1 MPLAAGTRL
10 GPYEVLELIGAGGM
24 GEVYEARDTR
34 LGRTV
39 ALKLLPSELGADP
52 ERRARFEREARA
64 IASLA
69 HPHIC
74 TLFDVGEDAP
84 TSTET
89 RIRPLGAARGGLEG
103 AEGPR
108 PEPRVPVHYLVME
121 RLRGET
127 LAERLREGRIPLP
140 LALEVGAQIAEAL
153 DAAHTAGIVHRD
165 LKPGNIMLTTGGAGR
180 SAVTSAKLLDFGL
193 AKLAAHGELPALVSE
208 ASAVTHSAPMTAR
221 GTILGTLPYM
231 APEQLE
237 GKASDART
245 DIWALGAILYEMV
258 TGRRAFLADN
268 DVSLIGRILNAEPP
282 ALATIQ
288 PATPTDLDR
297 AVRKCLAKAPAERWE
312 TAHDVAEEL
321 RRIAHAA
328 SAPAPPPAA
337 EEVPAPA
344 SQRRWRFL
352 AAGVAGLV
360 VFASLTAWI
369 AMRPAPKP
377 PAPPGD
383 APIRSLAVLPLDNL
397 MHDAAQDF
405 FVEGMHEALI
415 TELNRLG
422 TVKVTPR
429 LSVMRY
435 KGQMAALADIARE
448 LGVDAVISGSV
459 LRAGSRVRITA
470 QLVRGTTDEHLWAEN
485 YDRELGDVLILL
497 SEVSRAIAVEVRN
510 TLTPGQSGAPLPA
523 QGAVARVK
531 PEAYDAY
538 LRGRYETNLARASG
552 EFGRGLPFF
561 EEAVRLDPTFA
572 AAHSAIGGAH
582 NGRWF
587 DGQASAAEAVPL
599 ARAAARRALALD
611 PRDSRAHSVLGYV
624 ALYFDWDFAA
634 AREHFELAV
643 ALDPHEFV
651 IRHAYCDYFMV
662 MGDLDKS
669 LEQVRL
675 GRDMAPTAPLASRM
689 LLSHLATTDKYE
701 ETLAEA
707 RHALE
712 TFANFRFAHQ
722 VIGDTLW
729 KQGRYEEALPE
740 LREAFASDAGFWKV
754 FERAYRTG
762 GPRAA
767 KKALAAHRVEQAR
780 TGQAPLVDAAA
791 ALAEAGDADAAFA
804 WIEKAYAARAPQ
816 LLHVLVL
823 PAFQSI
829 RSDPR
834 YLGLL
839 KRIGLPAPAPA
850 SVAPRPR

>member
-1 MPLAAGTRL
+1 
-10 GPYEVLELIGAGGM
+10 M

-39 ALKLLPSELGADP
+39 ALKLLPPDLDADP

-74 TLFDVGEDAP
+74 TLFDIGEGLPSHPESRAP
-84 TSTET
+84 GEHVSTEPALSES
-89 RIRPLGAARGGLEG
+89 RERRVEGRVPL
-103 AEGPR
+103 
-108 PEPRVPVHYLVME
+108 PVHYLVME
-121 RLRGET
+121 RLAGET
-127 LAERLREGRIPLP
+127 LAERLKRGPVP
-140 LALEVGAQIAEAL
+140 LAQALEITAQIAEAL
-153 DAAHTAGIVHRD
+153 DAAHRNGIVHRD
-165 LKPGNIMLTTGGAGR
+165 LKPGNVMLTTGGAGR
-180 SAVTSAKLLDFGL
+180 SGVTAAKLLDFGL
-193 AKLAAHGELPALVSE
+193 AKLAARGERPALVTD
-208 ASAVTHSAPMTAR
+208 ASALTQTAPVTAR

-237 GKASDART
+237 GKEADART
-245 DIWALGAILYEMV
+245 DLWALGAILYEMV
-258 TGRRAFLADN
+258 TGRRAFEGESQ
-268 DVSLIGRILNAEPP
+268 VSLVANIMNSEPAGLATLQSVSPP
-282 ALATIQ
+282 ALE
-288 PATPTDLDR
+288 R
-297 AVRKCLAKAPAERWE
+297 VVRKCLSKAPDDRWD
-312 TAHDVAEEL
+312 TAHDVAGEL
-321 RRIAHAA
+321 RWIAQT
-328 SAPAPPPAA
+328 SSGPTPPPAA
-337 EEVPAPA
+337 KATVAPG
-344 SQRRWRFL
+344 RRPRWRAA

-360 VFASLTAWI
+360 VLASFSAWLVT
-369 AMRPAPKP
+369 RLVLKP
-377 PAPPGD
+377 PVASGD

-415 TELNRLG
+415 TDLAKLG
-422 TVKVTPR
+422 TVKVTSR
-429 LSVMRY
+429 SSVMRF
-435 KGQMAALADIARE
+435 KGKTAALADIARE

-470 QLVRGTTDEHLWAEN
+470 QLIRGKTDEHLWAEN
-485 YDRELGDVLILL
+485 YDRDLGDVLILL
-497 SEVSRAIAVEVRN
+497 SEVSRAIAGEVGN
-510 TLTPGQSGAPLPA
+510 TLTPGQTGAPLPA

-538 LRGRYETNLARASG
+538 LRGRDETNRARASG
-552 EFGRGLPFF
+552 EYGRGLPFF

-572 AAHSAIGGAH
+572 AAHSAMGGAH

-634 AREHFELAV
+634 AREHLELAV

-662 MGDLDKS
+662 MGDIEKS

-675 GRDMAPTAPLASRM
+675 GRDMAPTAPLAWRM

-707 RHALE
+707 RRALE
-712 TFANFRFAHQ
+712 TFPNFRFAHQ
-722 VIGDTLW
+722 IIGDTLW
-729 KQGRYEEALPE
+729 KQGRYEESLPE
-740 LREAFASDAGFWKV
+740 LREAFAGEADFWRV
-754 FERAYRTG
+754 FERAFRTG
-762 GPRAA
+762 GVRAA
-767 KKALAAHRVEQAR
+767 KRALANRRVEQAR
-780 TGQAPLVDAAA
+780 TGQVNPVEAAA
-791 ALAEAGDADAAFA
+791 ALADAGDADAAFA
-804 WIEKAYAARAPQ
+804 WLEKAYASRTPQ
-816 LLHVLVL
+816 LLHVLAL

-829 RSDPR
+829 RRDPR
-834 YLGLL
+834 SLDLL
-839 KRIGLPAPAPA
+839 KRIGIPAGAPAPA
-850 SVAPRPR
+850 APRPQ